1 MQFENLIKDLLYS
14 NDCVVLPGLGGFIA
28 KYKGATLNASLH
40 TIYPPQKTI
49 GFNPQIKENDGL
61 LISALCALNNCSYS
75 EGKAELEA
83 WVKEQSNTLLRGEKL
98 SWKGI
103 GILFQDRLG
112 KIQFIPDSKGNFSVE
127 SFGLEKIILVPV
139 EREIQEPAATEV
151 SVLEKRASQGSK
163 WIWKAAAVLALPI
176 LGVGIFALSHKIEST
191 DWQYASFK
199 LFGTKSRVAEYAP
212 AVTRTVPTYT
222 VVEETEIVTPAPV
235 IIEKTEVNSP
245 APQVQES
252 VVTIAEPT
260 VTDTV
265 GKKKYE
271 IIVGAFAVS
280 ANAERLVSD
289 LKKKGF
295 NASLSSKKGE
305 LQLVSSWS
313 NDSYEVAVQQLE
325 QAKAEISSQS
335 WLKEN

>member
-28 KYKGATLNASLH
+28 KYKGASLNTSLH

-61 LISALCALNNCSYS
+61 LVSALCALNNCSYAD
-75 EGKAELEA
+75 GKIELES
-83 WVKEQSNTLLRGEKL
+83 WVKEQSNTLLRGEKI

-112 KIQFIPDSKGNFSVE
+112 KIQFIPDSKGNFSLE

-139 EREIQEPAATEV
+139 ERQIQEPVTSEV
-151 SVLEKRASQGSK
+151 SIIEKRAEQGSK

-199 LFGTKSRVAEYAP
+199 LFGTKSRIAEFTP
-212 AVTRTVPTYT
+212 AVDRVIPTYT
-222 VVEETEIVTPAPV
+222 LPEESESVET
-235 IIEKTEVNSP
+235 TEVIQP
-245 APQVQES
+245 AVIKPEKVSAVEF
-252 VVTIAEPT
+252 TEPAT
-260 VTDTV
+260 LP
-265 GKKKYE
+265 KYE

-280 ANAERLVSD
+280 ANANRMVIE

-295 NASLSSKKGE
+295 NASLSGKKGN
-305 LQLVSSWS
+305 LQMVAAASDS
-313 NDSYEVAVQQLE
+313 NYASIL
-325 QAKAEISSQS
+325 QALDKIKAEVNTSA

>member
-28 KYKGATLNASLH
+28 KYKGASLNTSLH
-40 TIYPPQKTI
+40 TVYPPQKTI

-61 LISALCALNNCSYS
+61 LVSALCALNNCSYA
-75 EGKAELEA
+75 EGKIELDA
-83 WVKEQSNTLLRGEKL
+83 WVKEQSNTLLRGEKI

-112 KIQFIPDSKGNFSVE
+112 KIQFIPDSKGNFSLE

-139 EREIQEPAATEV
+139 ERKIQEPVTAEV
-151 SVLEKRASQGSK
+151 SVLEKRAEQGSK

-199 LFGTKSRVAEYAP
+199 LFGTKSRIAEYTP
-212 AVTRTVPTYT
+212 AVTRAIPTYT
-222 VVEETEIVTPAPV
+222 VTEDTDIVPAPAINETAENAPIRVEETEAVST
-235 IIEKTEVNSP
+235 S
-245 APQVQES
+245 
-252 VVTIAEPT
+252 
-260 VTDTV
+260 
-265 GKKKYE
+265 KKKYE

-280 ANAERLVSD
+280 DNAKRLVRD

-295 NASLSSKKGE
+295 SAALSSRKGN
-305 LQLVSSWS
+305 LQLVSSGS
-313 NDSYEVAVQQLE
+313 EDNYEAALQQLDR
-325 QAKAEISSQS
+325 AKIEISSS
-335 WLKEN
+335 CWLKEN

>member
-28 KYKGATLNASLH
+28 KYKGATLNTSLH
-40 TIYPPQKTI
+40 TVYPPQKTI

-61 LISALCALNNCSYS
+61 LVSALCALNNCTYT
-75 EGKAELEA
+75 EGKIELDA
-83 WVKEQSNTLLRGEKL
+83 WVKEQSNTLLRGEKI

-112 KIQFIPDSKGNFSVE
+112 KIQFIPDSKGNFSLE

-139 EREIQEPAATEV
+139 EREIQEPATAEV
-151 SVLEKRASQGSK
+151 SILEKRAAQGSK

-199 LFGTKSRVAEYAP
+199 LFGTKSRVAEYTP
-212 AVTRTVPTYT
+212 AVTRTIPTYI
-222 VVEETEIVTPAPV
+222 VAEETEIAPTPV
-235 IIEKTEVNSP
+235 INETAENAPIREEATEVVST
-245 APQVQES
+245 S
-252 VVTIAEPT
+252 
-260 VTDTV
+260 
-265 GKKKYE
+265 KKKYE
-271 IIVGAFAVS
+271 VIVGAFAVS
-280 ANAERLVSD
+280 DNANRLVRD

-295 NASLSSKKGE
+295 SASLSSKKGN
-305 LQLVSSWS
+305 LQLVSSGS
-313 NDSYEVAVQQLE
+313 EDNYEAALQQLDR
-325 QAKAEISSQS
+325 AKTEISSSS

>member
-28 KYKGATLNASLH
+28 KYKGATLNTSLH

-61 LISALCALNNCSYS
+61 LVSALCALNNCSYS
-75 EGKAELEA
+75 EGKAELDS

-151 SVLEKRASQGSK
+151 SVLEKRAAQGSK

-199 LFGTKSRVAEYAP
+199 LLGTKSRIASYTPDAS
-212 AVTRTVPTYT
+212 RTIPTYT
-222 VVEETEIVTPAPV
+222 VTEEIEIAPVAEPSELVVSKPSQVVETE
-235 IIEKTEVNSP
+235 
-245 APQVQES
+245 
-252 VVTIAEPT
+252 VVSTA
-260 VTDTV
+260 
-265 GKKKYE
+265 KKKYE

-280 ANAERLVSD
+280 NNAKRLVRE

-295 NASLSSKKGE
+295 NASLSSKKGN
-305 LQLVSSWS
+305 LQMVSSGS
-313 NDSYEVAVQQLE
+313 ADNYEAALQQLD
-325 QAKAEISSQS
+325 QAKTEISSSS

>member
-28 KYKGATLNASLH
+28 KYKGATLNTNLH
-40 TIYPPQKTI
+40 TVYPPQKTI

-61 LISALCALNNCSYS
+61 LVSALCALNNCSYA
-75 EGKAELEA
+75 EGKIELDA
-83 WVKEQSNTLLRGEKL
+83 WVKEQSNTLLRGEKV

-112 KIQFIPDSKGNFSVE
+112 KIQFIPDSKGNFSLE

-139 EREIQEPAATEV
+139 ERKIEEPVTAEV
-151 SVLEKRASQGSK
+151 SVLEKRVEQGSK

-199 LFGTKSRVAEYAP
+199 LFGTKSRIAEYTP
-212 AVTRTVPTYT
+212 AVTRAIPTYT
-222 VVEETEIVTPAPV
+222 VTEDTDIVPAPAINETAETAPIRVEETEAVST
-235 IIEKTEVNSP
+235 S
-245 APQVQES
+245 
-252 VVTIAEPT
+252 
-260 VTDTV
+260 
-265 GKKKYE
+265 KKKYE
-271 IIVGAFAVS
+271 VIVGAFAVS
-280 ANAERLVSD
+280 DNAKRLVRD

-295 NASLSSKKGE
+295 SAALSSRKGN
-305 LQLVSSWS
+305 LQLVSSGS
-313 NDSYEVAVQQLE
+313 EDNYEAALQQLDR
-325 QAKAEISSQS
+325 AKTEISSS
-335 WLKEN
+335 CWLKEN

>member
-28 KYKGATLNASLH
+28 KYKGASLNSSLH

-61 LISALCALNNCSYS
+61 LVSALCALNNCSYAD
-75 EGKAELEA
+75 GKIELES
-83 WVKEQSNTLLRGEKL
+83 WVKEQSNTLLRGEKI

-112 KIQFIPDSKGNFSVE
+112 KIQFIPDSKGNFSLE
-127 SFGLEKIILVPV
+127 SFGLEKIILVPI
-139 EREIQEPAATEV
+139 ERQIQEPVTSEV
-151 SVLEKRASQGSK
+151 SIIEKRAEQGSK

-199 LFGTKSRVAEYAP
+199 LFGTKSRIAEFSPAINRVIPTYNLPEESESVETTEVIQP
-212 AVTRTVPTYT
+212 AVIKPEKVSA
-222 VVEETEIVTPAPV
+222 VEFTEPATLP
-235 IIEKTEVNSP
+235 
-245 APQVQES
+245 
-252 VVTIAEPT
+252 
-260 VTDTV
+260 
-265 GKKKYE
+265 KYE

-280 ANAERLVSD
+280 ANANRMVIE

-295 NASLSSKKGE
+295 NASLSDKKGN
-305 LQLVSSWS
+305 LQMVAAAS
-313 NDSYEVAVQQLE
+313 DSDYTSIL
-325 QAKAEISSQS
+325 QALDKIKAEVNTSA

>member
-14 NDCVVLPGLGGFIA
+14 KDCVVLPGLGGFIA
-28 KYKGATLNASLH
+28 KYKGASLNSSLH

-61 LISALCALNNCSYS
+61 LVSALCALNNCSYAD
-75 EGKAELEA
+75 GKIELES
-83 WVKEQSNTLLRGEKL
+83 WVKEQSNTLLRGEKI

-112 KIQFIPDSKGNFSVE
+112 KIQFIPDSKGNFSLE
-127 SFGLEKIILVPV
+127 SFGLEKIILVPI
-139 EREIQEPAATEV
+139 ERQIQEPVTSEV
-151 SVLEKRASQGSK
+151 SIIEKRAEQGSK

-199 LFGTKSRVAEYAP
+199 LFGTKSRIAEFSPAINRVIPTYNLPEESESVETTEVIQP
-212 AVTRTVPTYT
+212 AVIKPEKVSA
-222 VVEETEIVTPAPV
+222 VEFTEPATLP
-235 IIEKTEVNSP
+235 
-245 APQVQES
+245 
-252 VVTIAEPT
+252 
-260 VTDTV
+260 
-265 GKKKYE
+265 KYE

-280 ANAERLVSD
+280 ANANRMVIE

-295 NASLSSKKGE
+295 NASLSGKKGN
-305 LQLVSSWS
+305 LQMVAAAS
-313 NDSYEVAVQQLE
+313 DSDYTSIL
-325 QAKAEISSQS
+325 QALDKIKAEVNTSA

>member
-28 KYKGATLNASLH
+28 KYKGATLNTSLH

-61 LISALCALNNCSYS
+61 LISALCALNDCAYS
-75 EGKAELEA
+75 EGKAELES

-139 EREIQEPAATEV
+139 EREIQEPVTAEV
-151 SVLEKRASQGSK
+151 SVLEKRAAQGSK

-199 LFGTKSRVAEYAP
+199 LLGTKSRIATYTPDASRTIPTYIVTEEIEIAPVAEP
-212 AVTRTVPTYT
+212 SEL
-222 VVEETEIVTPAPV
+222 VVNNPSQVV
-235 IIEKTEVNSP
+235 STEVIS
-245 APQVQES
+245 
-252 VVTIAEPT
+252 TT
-260 VTDTV
+260 
-265 GKKKYE
+265 KKKYE

-280 ANAERLVSD
+280 DNAKRLVRD

-295 NASLSSKKGE
+295 DASLSSKKGN
-305 LQLVSSWS
+305 LQLVSSGS
-313 NDSYEVAVQQLE
+313 VDNYDEALQQLDA
-325 QAKAEISSQS
+325 AKTKISSSS

>member
-28 KYKGATLNASLH
+28 KYKGASLNTSLH
-40 TIYPPQKTI
+40 TVYPPQKTI

-61 LISALCALNNCSYS
+61 LVSALCALNNCTYT
-75 EGKAELEA
+75 EGKIELDA
-83 WVKEQSNTLLRGEKL
+83 WVKEQSNTLLRGEKI

-112 KIQFIPDSKGNFSVE
+112 KIQFIPDSKGNFSLE

-139 EREIQEPAATEV
+139 ERKIEEPLTADV
-151 SVLEKRASQGSK
+151 SVLEKRAAQGSK

-199 LFGTKSRVAEYAP
+199 LFGTKSRIAEYTP
-212 AVTRTVPTYT
+212 AVTRAVPTYT
-222 VVEETEIVTPAPV
+222 VTEDTDIVPAPAINETAENAPIRVEETEAVST
-235 IIEKTEVNSP
+235 S
-245 APQVQES
+245 
-252 VVTIAEPT
+252 
-260 VTDTV
+260 
-265 GKKKYE
+265 KKKYE

-280 ANAERLVSD
+280 DNAKRLVRD

-295 NASLSSKKGE
+295 SAALSSRKGN
-305 LQLVSSWS
+305 LQLVSSGS
-313 NDSYEVAVQQLE
+313 EDNYEAALQQLDR
-325 QAKAEISSQS
+325 AKTEISSS
-335 WLKEN
+335 CWLKEN

>member
-28 KYKGATLNASLH
+28 KYKGASLNTSLH

-61 LISALCALNNCSYS
+61 LVSALCALNNCSYS
-75 EGKAELEA
+75 EGKAELDA

-139 EREIQEPAATEV
+139 EREIEEPAAAEV
-151 SVLEKRASQGSK
+151 SVLEKRAAQGSK

-176 LGVGIFALSHKIEST
+176 LGVGIFALSHKIETT

-199 LFGTKSRVAEYAP
+199 LLGTKSRIAQYAP
-212 AVTRTVPTYT
+212 TTNRDIPTYT
-222 VVEETEIVTPAPV
+222 VEEDIVVTEPVASTPV
-235 IIEKTEVNSP
+235 ISTPKVENTEEIKVDNTTRL
-245 APQVQES
+245 A
-252 VVTIAEPT
+252 
-260 VTDTV
+260 
-265 GKKKYE
+265 KYE
-271 IIVGAFAVS
+271 IIVGAFSVPQ
-280 ANAERLVSD
+280 NATRMVAE

-295 NASLSSKKGE
+295 NASLSGKKGN
-305 LQLVSSWS
+305 LQLVSAASDS
-313 NDSYEVAVQQLE
+313 NYEAMIQMLDKIKSEVNPSA
-325 QAKAEISSQS
+325 

>member
-1 MQFENLIKDLLYS
+1 
-14 NDCVVLPGLGGFIA
+14 
-28 KYKGATLNASLH
+28 LNSALH

-61 LISALCALNNCSYS
+61 LVSALCALNNCTYADA
-75 EGKAELEA
+75 KIELDT
-83 WVKEQSNTLLRGEKL
+83 WVKEQSNTLLRGEKI

-139 EREIQEPAATEV
+139 ERTIEEPVTPAIST
-151 SVLEKRASQGSK
+151 LEKRAEQGSK

-199 LFGTKSRVAEYAP
+199 LFGTKSRVAEYTP
-212 AVTRTVPTYT
+212 VVTRAIPKYT
-222 VVEETEIVTPAPV
+222 LTEESEIVSTP
-235 IIEKTEVNSP
+235 IEIEN
-245 APQVQES
+245 
-252 VVTIAEPT
+252 PT
-260 VTDTV
+260 VTPSSTEEPEV
-265 GKKKYE
+265 VAVSQKKYE

-280 ANAERLVSD
+280 DNAKRMVRE

-295 NASLSSKKGE
+295 NASLSSKKGN
-305 LQLVSSWS
+305 LQLVSSGS
-313 NDSYEVAVQQLE
+313 ADNYETALQQLD
-325 QAKAEISSQS
+325 QAKTEISSSS

>member
-28 KYKGATLNASLH
+28 KYKGASLNSALH

-61 LISALCALNNCSYS
+61 LVSALCALNNCSYADA
-75 EGKAELEA
+75 KIELDA
-83 WVKEQSNTLLRGEKL
+83 WVKEQSNTLLRGEKI

-139 EREIQEPAATEV
+139 ERTIEEPVTPAI
-151 SVLEKRASQGSK
+151 SNLEKRAEQGSK

-199 LFGTKSRVAEYAP
+199 LFGTKSRVAEYTP
-212 AVTRTVPTYT
+212 EVTRAVPTYT
-222 VVEETEIVTPAPV
+222 LTEETEIVSTP
-235 IIEKTEVNSP
+235 IEIENPIVTPSSTEEP
-245 APQVQES
+245 E
-252 VVTIAEPT
+252 VVA
-260 VTDTV
+260 VSQ
-265 GKKKYE
+265 KKYE

-280 ANAERLVSD
+280 DNAERMVRE

-295 NASLSSKKGE
+295 NASLSSKKGN
-305 LQLVSSWS
+305 LQLVSSGS
-313 NDSYEVAVQQLE
+313 VDNYEAALQQLD
-325 QAKAEISSQS
+325 QAKTEISSSS

>member
-14 NDCVVLPGLGGFIA
+14 NDCVILPGLGGFIA
-28 KYKGATLNASLH
+28 KYKGASLNTNLH

-61 LISALCALNNCSYS
+61 LVSALCALNNCSYS
-75 EGKAELEA
+75 EGKAELDA

-112 KIQFIPDSKGNFSVE
+112 KIQFIPDSKGNFSIE
-127 SFGLEKIILVPV
+127 ALGLDKIILVPV
-139 EREIQEPAATEV
+139 EREIQAPVEAEI
-151 SVLEKRASQGSK
+151 SVLEKRAAQGSK

-191 DWQYASFK
+191 DWQYASYK
-199 LFGTKSRVAEYAP
+199 LLGTKSRVASYSP
-212 AVTRTVPTYT
+212 NDTRSIPTYT
-222 VVEETEIVTPAPV
+222 VKEEEDFIPTQNENVSAQETSEPVKEIVAPV
-235 IIEKTEVNSP
+235 VE
-245 APQVQES
+245 
-252 VVTIAEPT
+252 
-260 VTDTV
+260 
-265 GKKKYE
+265 KKKYE

-280 ANAERLVSD
+280 DNAKRLVRQ
-289 LKKKGF
+289 LKEKGF
-295 NASLSSKKGE
+295 NASLSSKKGN
-305 LQLVSSWS
+305 LQLVSCGSVD
-313 NDSYEVAVQQLE
+313 NYEAALE
-325 QAKAEISSQS
+325 QLDKAKTEISSSS

>member
-14 NDCVVLPGLGGFIA
+14 NDCVVLPGMGGFIA
-28 KYKGATLNASLH
+28 KYKGATLNTSLH
-40 TIYPPQKTI
+40 TVYPPQKTI

-61 LISALCALNNCSYS
+61 LVSALCALNNCTYA
-75 EGKAELEA
+75 EGKIELDA
-83 WVKEQSNTLLRGEKL
+83 WVKEQSNTLLRGEKI

-112 KIQFIPDSKGNFSVE
+112 KIQFIPDSRGNFSLE

-139 EREIQEPAATEV
+139 ERKIEEPVTDDV
-151 SVLEKRASQGSK
+151 SVLEKRAEQGSK

-199 LFGTKSRVAEYAP
+199 LFGTKSRVAEYTP
-212 AVTRTVPTYT
+212 AVTRAIPTYT
-222 VVEETEIVTPAPV
+222 VTEDTDIVPAPA
-235 IIEKTEVNSP
+235 IIETAVTAPIRLEEPEVVETVNP
-245 APQVQES
+245 
-252 VVTIAEPT
+252 THIA
-260 VTDTV
+260 
-265 GKKKYE
+265 KYE

-280 ANAERLVSD
+280 QNANRMVAELN
-289 LKKKGF
+289 KKGF
-295 NASLSSKKGE
+295 KASLSSKKGN
-305 LQLVSSWS
+305 LQLVSAASDS
-313 NDSYEVAVQQLE
+313 NYEAVIQMLE
-325 QAKAEISSQS
+325 KVKSEVNPSA

>member
-28 KYKGATLNASLH
+28 KYKGATLNTNLH
-40 TIYPPQKTI
+40 TVYPPQKTI

-61 LISALCALNNCSYS
+61 LVSALCALNNCSYA
-75 EGKAELEA
+75 EGKIELDA
-83 WVKEQSNTLLRGEKL
+83 WVKEQSNTLLRGEKI

-112 KIQFIPDSKGNFSVE
+112 KIQFIPDSKGNFSLE

-139 EREIQEPAATEV
+139 ERKIEEPVTAEV
-151 SVLEKRASQGSK
+151 SVLEKRVEQGSK

-199 LFGTKSRVAEYAP
+199 LFGTKSRIAEYTP
-212 AVTRTVPTYT
+212 AVTRAIPTYT
-222 VVEETEIVTPAPV
+222 VTEDTDIVPAPAINETAETAPIRVEETEAVST
-235 IIEKTEVNSP
+235 S
-245 APQVQES
+245 
-252 VVTIAEPT
+252 
-260 VTDTV
+260 
-265 GKKKYE
+265 KKKYE
-271 IIVGAFAVS
+271 VIVGAFAVS
-280 ANAERLVSD
+280 DNAKRLVRD

-295 NASLSSKKGE
+295 SAALSSRKGN
-305 LQLVSSWS
+305 LQLVSSGS
-313 NDSYEVAVQQLE
+313 EDNYEAALQQLDR
-325 QAKAEISSQS
+325 AKTEISSS
-335 WLKEN
+335 CWLKEN

>member
-28 KYKGATLNASLH
+28 KYKGATLNTSLH

-61 LISALCALNNCSYS
+61 LVSALCALNNCSYS
-75 EGKAELEA
+75 EGKAELDA
-83 WVKEQSNTLLRGEKL
+83 WVKEQSNTLLRGEKI

-139 EREIQEPAATEV
+139 EREIQEPAAAEV
-151 SVLEKRASQGSK
+151 SVLEKRAAQGSK

-199 LFGTKSRVAEYAP
+199 LLGTKSRIATYTPE
-212 AVTRTVPTYT
+212 TSRSIPTYT
-222 VVEETEIVTPAPV
+222 VAEESEIITTPIVIESTEIAPV
-235 IIEKTEVNSP
+235 RTE
-245 APQVQES
+245 
-252 VVTIAEPT
+252 EPEIT
-260 VTDTV
+260 SSNN
-265 GKKKYE
+265 KKYE

-280 ANAERLVSD
+280 DNAKRLVRE
-289 LKKKGF
+289 LRKKGF
-295 NASLSSKKGE
+295 NASLSSKKGN
-305 LQLVSSWS
+305 LQLVSSGS
-313 NDSYEVAVQQLE
+313 VDNYEAALQQLDH
-325 QAKAEISSQS
+325 AKTEISSSS

>member
-28 KYKGATLNASLH
+28 KYKGATLNTNLH
-40 TIYPPQKTI
+40 TVYPPQKTI

-61 LISALCALNNCSYS
+61 LVSALCALNNCTYA
-75 EGKAELEA
+75 EGKIELDA
-83 WVKEQSNTLLRGEKL
+83 WVKEQSNTLLRGEKI

-112 KIQFIPDSKGNFSVE
+112 KIQFIPDSKGNFSLE

-139 EREIQEPAATEV
+139 ERKIEEPLTDDV
-151 SVLEKRASQGSK
+151 SVLEKRAAQGSK

-176 LGVGIFALSHKIEST
+176 LGVGIFALSQKIEST

-199 LFGTKSRVAEYAP
+199 LFGTKSRVAQYNP
-212 AVTRTVPTYT
+212 AVTRTIPTYT
-222 VVEETEIVTPAPV
+222 VTADTYIVPAPAVNETAETAPIRVEETEAVAT
-235 IIEKTEVNSP
+235 S
-245 APQVQES
+245 
-252 VVTIAEPT
+252 
-260 VTDTV
+260 
-265 GKKKYE
+265 KKKYE
-271 IIVGAFAVS
+271 VIVGAFAVS
-280 ANAERLVSD
+280 DNAKRLVRD

-295 NASLSSKKGE
+295 SAALSSRKGN
-305 LQLVSSWS
+305 LQLVSSGS
-313 NDSYEVAVQQLE
+313 EDNYEAALQQLDR
-325 QAKAEISSQS
+325 AKTEISSSS

>member
-28 KYKGATLNASLH
+28 KYKGASLNTNLH
-40 TIYPPQKTI
+40 TVYPPQKTI

-61 LISALCALNNCSYS
+61 LVSALCALNNCSYA
-75 EGKAELEA
+75 EGKIELDA
-83 WVKEQSNTLLRGEKL
+83 WVKEQSNTLLRGEKI

-112 KIQFIPDSKGNFSVE
+112 KIQFIPDSKGNFSLE

-139 EREIQEPAATEV
+139 EREIQEPATAEV
-151 SVLEKRASQGSK
+151 SVLEKRAAQGSK

-199 LFGTKSRVAEYAP
+199 LFGTKSRVAEYTP
-212 AVTRTVPTYT
+212 AVTRTIPTYI
-222 VVEETEIVTPAPV
+222 VAEETEIAPTPAINETAESAP
-235 IIEKTEVNSP
+235 IREEATEVVSTSKN
-245 APQVQES
+245 
-252 VVTIAEPT
+252 
-260 VTDTV
+260 
-265 GKKKYE
+265 KYE
-271 IIVGAFAVS
+271 VIVGAFAVS
-280 ANAERLVSD
+280 DNANRLVRD

-295 NASLSSKKGE
+295 SASLSSKKGN
-305 LQLVSSWS
+305 LQLVSSGS
-313 NDSYEVAVQQLE
+313 EDNYEAALQQLDR
-325 QAKAEISSQS
+325 AKTEISSSS

>member
-1 MQFENLIKDLLYS
+1 MQFENLIKDLLYT

-28 KYKGATLNASLH
+28 KYKGATLNSSLH

-61 LISALCALNNCSYS
+61 LVSALCALNNCSYA
-75 EGKAELEA
+75 EGKQEVEL
-83 WVKEQSNTLLRGEKL
+83 WVKEQSNVLLRGEKL

-139 EREIQEPAATEV
+139 ERKTQAPVEAEA
-151 SVLEKRASQGSK
+151 SVLEKRAAQGSK

-176 LGVGIFALSHKIEST
+176 LGVGIFALSNKIEST
-191 DWQYASFK
+191 DWQYASYK
-199 LFGTKSRVAEYAP
+199 LLGTKSRVASYTP
-212 AVTRTVPTYT
+212 NDSRSIPTYT
-222 VVEETEIVTPAPV
+222 VKEQTEFIPTQIENGSAQETSEPAEEIVAPAV
-235 IIEKTEVNSP
+235 E
-245 APQVQES
+245 
-252 VVTIAEPT
+252 
-260 VTDTV
+260 
-265 GKKKYE
+265 KKKYE

-280 ANAERLVSD
+280 DNAKRLVRE
-289 LKKKGF
+289 LKNKGF
-295 NASLSSKKGE
+295 NASLSSKKGN
-305 LQLVSSWS
+305 LQLVSSGS
-313 NDSYEVAVQQLE
+313 VDNYEAALQELDK
-325 QAKAEISSQS
+325 AKTEISSSS

>member
-28 KYKGATLNASLH
+28 KYKGATLNTNLH
-40 TIYPPQKTI
+40 TVYPPQKTI

-61 LISALCALNNCSYS
+61 LVSALCALNNCNYA
-75 EGKAELEA
+75 EGKIELDA
-83 WVKEQSNTLLRGEKL
+83 WVKEQSNTLLRGEKI

-112 KIQFIPDSKGNFSVE
+112 KIQFIPDSKGNFSLE

-139 EREIQEPAATEV
+139 ERKIQEPVTAEV
-151 SVLEKRASQGSK
+151 SVLEKRAEQGSK

-199 LFGTKSRVAEYAP
+199 LFGTKSRIAEYTP
-212 AVTRTVPTYT
+212 AVTRAIPTYT
-222 VVEETEIVTPAPV
+222 VTEDTDIVPAPAINETAENAPIRVEETEAVST
-235 IIEKTEVNSP
+235 S
-245 APQVQES
+245 
-252 VVTIAEPT
+252 
-260 VTDTV
+260 
-265 GKKKYE
+265 KKKYE

-280 ANAERLVSD
+280 DNAKRLVRD

-295 NASLSSKKGE
+295 SAALSSRKGN
-305 LQLVSSWS
+305 LQLVSSGS
-313 NDSYEVAVQQLE
+313 EDNYEAALQQLDR
-325 QAKAEISSQS
+325 AKIEISSS
-335 WLKEN
+335 CWLKEN

>member
-1 MQFENLIKDLLYS
+1 MQFENLIKDLLYT

-28 KYKGATLNASLH
+28 KYKGASLNTSMH

-61 LISALCALNNCSYS
+61 LVSALCALNNCSYA
-75 EGKAELEA
+75 EGKTTLDA
-83 WVKEQSNTLLRGEKL
+83 WVKEQSNTLLRGEKI

-112 KIQFIPDSKGNFSVE
+112 KIQFIPDSKGNFSLE

-139 EREIQEPAATEV
+139 ERAVQEPAANEV
-151 SVLEKRASQGSK
+151 SVLEKRAEQGSK

-199 LFGTKSRVAEYAP
+199 LFGNKSRVASYTPSE
-212 AVTRTVPTYT
+212 TRILPTYT
-222 VVEETEIVTPAPV
+222 VTEKNESISTPEEIVPTAPAKV
-235 IIEKTEVNSP
+235 EKTEVVATSH
-245 APQVQES
+245 S
-252 VVTIAEPT
+252 
-260 VTDTV
+260 
-265 GKKKYE
+265 KYE

-280 ANAERLVSD
+280 ENAERMVLE
-289 LKKKGF
+289 LKKKGY
-295 NASLSSKKGE
+295 NASLAGKKGN
-305 LQLVSSWS
+305 LQMVAAASDSNYAAILQALDKIKSEVNSS
-313 NDSYEVAVQQLE
+313 A
-325 QAKAEISSQS
+325 

>member
-28 KYKGATLNASLH
+28 KYKGASLNTSLH

-61 LISALCALNNCSYS
+61 LVSALCALNNCSYS
-75 EGKAELEA
+75 EGKAELDA
-83 WVKEQSNTLLRGEKL
+83 WVKEQSNTLLRGEKI

-139 EREIQEPAATEV
+139 ERKVQEPIAPEV
-151 SVLEKRASQGSK
+151 SVLEKRAEQGSK

-176 LGVGIFALSHKIEST
+176 LGVGIFALSNKIEST

-199 LFGTKSRVAEYAP
+199 LFGTKSRVAEYTP
-212 AVTRTVPTYT
+212 AVTRAIPTYT
-222 VVEETEIVTPAPV
+222 ITEEADIVSTPVANETSTVELTSAEEQ
-235 IIEKTEVNSP
+235 KT
-245 APQVQES
+245 A
-252 VVTIAEPT
+252 T
-260 VTDTV
+260 VSQ
-265 GKKKYE
+265 KKYE

-280 ANAERLVSD
+280 DNAKRLVRE
-289 LKKKGF
+289 LKQKGF
-295 NASLSSKKGE
+295 NASLSSKKGN
-305 LQLVSSWS
+305 LQLVSSGS
-313 NDSYEVAVQQLE
+313 VDNYEAALQQLE
-325 QAKAEISSQS
+325 KAQTEISSSS

>member
-28 KYKGATLNASLH
+28 KYKGASLNSSLH

-61 LISALCALNNCSYS
+61 LVSALCALNSCTYADA
-75 EGKAELEA
+75 KIELDA
-83 WVKEQSNTLLRGEKL
+83 WVKEQSNTLLRGEKI

-139 EREIQEPAATEV
+139 EREVQEPISPEV
-151 SVLEKRASQGSK
+151 SVLEKRVEQGSK

-199 LFGTKSRVAEYAP
+199 LFGTKSRIAAYTP
-212 AVTRTVPTYT
+212 AATRSIPTYT
-222 VVEETEIVTPAPV
+222 ITEETDIVSTPVANETSTV
-235 IIEKTEVNSP
+235 ELTS
-245 APQVQES
+245 
-252 VVTIAEPT
+252 AEEQKT
-260 VTDTV
+260 VTV
-265 GKKKYE
+265 SQKKYE

-280 ANAERLVSD
+280 DNAKRLVRE
-289 LKKKGF
+289 LKQKGF
-295 NASLSSKKGE
+295 NASLSSKKGN
-305 LQLVSSWS
+305 LQLVSSGS
-313 NDSYEVAVQQLE
+313 VDNYEAALQQLE
-325 QAKAEISSQS
+325 KAQTEISSSS

>member
-28 KYKGATLNASLH
+28 KYKGASLNSSLH

-61 LISALCALNNCSYS
+61 LVSALCALNSCTY
-75 EGKAELEA
+75 ADARIELDA
-83 WVKEQSNTLLRGEKL
+83 WVREQSNTLLRGEKI

-139 EREIQEPAATEV
+139 EREVQEPITPEV
-151 SVLEKRASQGSK
+151 SVLEKRAEQGSK

-176 LGVGIFALSHKIEST
+176 LGVGIFALSNKIEST

-199 LFGTKSRVAEYAP
+199 LFGTKSRIAAYTP
-212 AVTRTVPTYT
+212 AATRSIPTYT
-222 VVEETEIVTPAPV
+222 ITEETDIVSTPVANETSTV
-235 IIEKTEVNSP
+235 ELTSAEEQK
-245 APQVQES
+245 S
-252 VVTIAEPT
+252 VT
-260 VTDTV
+260 VSQ
-265 GKKKYE
+265 KKYE

-280 ANAERLVSD
+280 DNAKRLVRE
-289 LKKKGF
+289 LKQKGF
-295 NASLSSKKGE
+295 NASLSSKKGN
-305 LQLVSSWS
+305 LQLVSSGS
-313 NDSYEVAVQQLE
+313 VDNYEAALQQLE
-325 QAKAEISSQS
+325 KAQTEISSSS

>member
-28 KYKGATLNASLH
+28 KYKGASLNSALH

-61 LISALCALNNCSYS
+61 LVSALCALNSCTYADA
-75 EGKAELEA
+75 KIELDA
-83 WVKEQSNTLLRGEKL
+83 WVKEQSNTLLRGEKI

-139 EREIQEPAATEV
+139 EREVQEPISPEV
-151 SVLEKRASQGSK
+151 SVLEKRVEQGSK

-199 LFGTKSRVAEYAP
+199 LFGTKSRIAAYTP
-212 AVTRTVPTYT
+212 AATRSIPTYT
-222 VVEETEIVTPAPV
+222 ITEETDIVSTPVANETSTV
-235 IIEKTEVNSP
+235 ELTS
-245 APQVQES
+245 
-252 VVTIAEPT
+252 AEEPKT
-260 VTDTV
+260 VTV
-265 GKKKYE
+265 SQKKYE

-280 ANAERLVSD
+280 DNAKRLVRE
-289 LKKKGF
+289 LKQKGF
-295 NASLSSKKGE
+295 NASLSSKKGN
-305 LQLVSSWS
+305 LQLVSSGS
-313 NDSYEVAVQQLE
+313 VDNYEAALQQLE
-325 QAKAEISSQS
+325 KAQTEISSSS

>member
-28 KYKGATLNASLH
+28 KYKGATLNTNLH
-40 TIYPPQKTI
+40 TVYPPQKTI

-61 LISALCALNNCSYS
+61 LVSALCALNNCSYA
-75 EGKAELEA
+75 EGKIELDA
-83 WVKEQSNTLLRGEKL
+83 WVKEQSNTLLRGEKI

-112 KIQFIPDSKGNFSVE
+112 KIQFIPDSKGNFSLE

-139 EREIQEPAATEV
+139 ERKIEEPVTAEV
-151 SVLEKRASQGSK
+151 SVLEKRVEQGSK

-199 LFGTKSRVAEYAP
+199 LFGTKSRIAEYTP
-212 AVTRTVPTYT
+212 AVTRAIPTYT
-222 VVEETEIVTPAPV
+222 VTEDTDIVPAPAINETSETAPKRLEETEAVST
-235 IIEKTEVNSP
+235 S
-245 APQVQES
+245 
-252 VVTIAEPT
+252 
-260 VTDTV
+260 
-265 GKKKYE
+265 KKKYE
-271 IIVGAFAVS
+271 VIVGAFAVS
-280 ANAERLVSD
+280 DNAKRLVRD

-295 NASLSSKKGE
+295 SAALSSRKGN
-305 LQLVSSWS
+305 LQLVSSGS
-313 NDSYEVAVQQLE
+313 EDNYEAALQQLDR
-325 QAKAEISSQS
+325 AKTEISSS
-335 WLKEN
+335 CWLKEN

>member
-28 KYKGATLNASLH
+28 KYKGASLNSSLH

-61 LISALCALNNCSYS
+61 LVSALCALNNCSYAD
-75 EGKAELEA
+75 GKIELES
-83 WVKEQSNTLLRGEKL
+83 WVKEQSNTLLRGEKI

-112 KIQFIPDSKGNFSVE
+112 KIQFIPDSKGNFSLE
-127 SFGLEKIILVPV
+127 SFGLEKIILVPI
-139 EREIQEPAATEV
+139 ERQIQEPVTSEV
-151 SVLEKRASQGSK
+151 SIIEKRAEQGSK

-199 LFGTKSRVAEYAP
+199 LFGTKSRIAEFSPAINRVIPTYNLPEESESVETTEVIQP
-212 AVTRTVPTYT
+212 AVIKPEKVSA
-222 VVEETEIVTPAPV
+222 VEFTEPATLP
-235 IIEKTEVNSP
+235 
-245 APQVQES
+245 
-252 VVTIAEPT
+252 
-260 VTDTV
+260 
-265 GKKKYE
+265 KYE

-280 ANAERLVSD
+280 ANANRMVIE

-295 NASLSSKKGE
+295 NASLSGKKGN
-305 LQLVSSWS
+305 LQMVAAAS
-313 NDSYEVAVQQLE
+313 DSDYTTIL
-325 QAKAEISSQS
+325 QALDKIKAEVNTSA